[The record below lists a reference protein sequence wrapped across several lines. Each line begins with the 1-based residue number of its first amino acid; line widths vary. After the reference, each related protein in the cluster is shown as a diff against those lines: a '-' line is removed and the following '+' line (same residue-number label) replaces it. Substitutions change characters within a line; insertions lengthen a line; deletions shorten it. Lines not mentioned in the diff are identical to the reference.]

1 MSIVRSFFKMSAEET
16 LHDVNIREQQ
26 LESFIL
32 RSTEY
37 RRRVD
42 QALKRQVAV
51 LFFAIALLVVFHNY
65 FPLVSG
71 GGISILG
78 ASLLGLTSVLAIG
91 TCILLIRTKG
101 WNRQLNE
108 KWLTPQEKIAVASLR
123 VQREQIETR
132 LAKAPA
138 GDMALAGLN

>member
-1 MSIVRSFFKMSAEET
+1 MSAEET

-32 RSTEY
+32 RSMEY

-42 QALKRQVAV
+42 QALRRQVAM
-51 LFFAIALLVVFHNY
+51 LFLAIALLVVFHNY
-65 FPLVSG
+65 FPLLTG

-78 ASLLGLTSVLAIG
+78 ASLLSLTALLAIG
-91 TCILLIRTKG
+91 TCVLLIRTKG
-101 WNRQLNE
+101 WLQRLNE

-132 LAKAPA
+132 LAKAPT